1 MTVYAIALLTITDRG
16 RYGAYQSGFMEIFNR
31 YSGKLLAVDEAPTV
45 KEGDWPH
52 TRTVLIEFPDA
63 EAFDAWFNSPEY
75 QALAQHRHA
84 ASTGSIAV
92 IKKFAVREG

>member
-1 MTVYAIALLTITDRG
+1 MTVYAIALLNTLDRE
-16 RYGAYQSGFMEIFNR
+16 RYGTYQQGFMEIFSK

-45 KEGDWPH
+45 KEGDWPY

-63 EAFDAWFNSPEY
+63 QAFDAWFNSPEY
-75 QALAQHRHA
+75 QALAKHRHA

-92 IKKFAVREG
+92 IKRFTAREG